1 MNRAAN
7 PACPSR
13 AVLVDWLDGLLEM
26 SEEDR
31 IEAHL
36 DECADCR
43 AALLA
48 WQERL
53 GGAGAPSA
61 GCPDDETIVAYGTE
75 SSRLDALAI
84 GRLERHLSSC
94 EHCAQLLQRVVTPLP
109 DDVAAPAVA
118 PPPTRLVAKVSVA
131 SWIGAWLASLRGAVS
146 LDVRWPALAAAAAL
160 LITVVRFATPM
171 GPDNQVRDLVPAAAV
186 EVVTDTVGYARPAAG
201 EPIVATLPRG
211 SVGRWLEVSG
221 EWTRIELA
229 DGRRVWVATTA
240 VADVGG
246 H

>member
-1 MNRAAN
+1 MNRDTP

-13 AVLVDWLDGLLEM
+13 AVLVDWFDDLLEA
-26 SEEDR
+26 SEEGR

-53 GGAGAPSA
+53 ADAGAPSA

-84 GRLERHLSSC
+84 GRLEHHLSSC
-94 EHCAQLLQRVVTPLP
+94 EHCTQLLQRVVTPLP

-118 PPPTRLVAKVSVA
+118 PRATPVVAKVWVA
-131 SWIGAWLASLRGAVS
+131 SRIGAWLAALRGAVS
-146 LDVRWPALAAAAAL
+146 LDVRWPALVAAAAL

-171 GPDNQVRDLVPAAAV
+171 GPDKQVRDLVPAAAV

-211 SVGRWLEVSG
+211 SEGRWLEVSG

-240 VADVGG
+240 VADVGS